1 VDLVSTTI
9 NAAVV
14 ATVGLV
20 LAWLGKG
27 RFAAMERRFG
37 AQDRR
42 IDRVEE
48 TLGSRIDRFEETL
61 GSRIDRFEETLGS
74 RIYRFQEKLG
84 SRIDRVEETLGSRI
98 DRVEASLDGMRS
110 DLTQVALAVGAR
122 RRATNA

>member
-1 VDLVSTTI
+1 MDVLSTAV

-27 RFAAMERRFG
+27 RFDAIDHRFES
-37 AQDRR
+37 QDRR
-42 IDRVEE
+42 IERLEQGLEHGMDAV
-48 TLGSRIDRFEETL
+48 GHKIDGRMDGL
-61 GSRIDRFEETLGS
+61 RASIDAL
-74 RIYRFQEKLG
+74 
-84 SRIDRVEETLGSRI
+84 
-98 DRVEASLDGMRS
+98 RS